1 MNNKTMIRLGIIIGI
16 VCVSQ
21 MAMARTLQVQV
32 REGELRAR
40 PSFLGAVVTTV
51 RYGEAVEVVEQQ
63 GVWRRVRTESGE
75 GWIHESALTQ
85 RRIDWQ
91 AGDRELT
98 GAATQD
104 EMALAGRGFNAQ
116 VEEQFRTE
124 HAAIDFSWVDRMAQ
138 LRKSSQELLEFLVA
152 GGLKVEP

>member
-1 MNNKTMIRLGIIIGI
+1 MKAKSVVLFGIMFGLLCGTHIAWSRTMH
-16 VCVSQ
+16 
-21 MAMARTLQVQV
+21 VQV

-51 RYGEAVEVVEQQ
+51 QYGDTVEILATH
-63 GVWRRVRTESGE
+63 GVWKQVRRESTE
-75 GWIHESALTQ
+75 GWMHESALTQ

-98 GAATQD
+98 GATTQD

-116 VEEQFRTE
+116 VEQQFRTE
-124 HAAIDFSWVDRMAQ
+124 HSRIDFSWVDRMAK
-138 LRKSSQELLEFLVA
+138 LRKSPQEILEFLTV
-152 GGLKVEP
+152 GGLNVEE